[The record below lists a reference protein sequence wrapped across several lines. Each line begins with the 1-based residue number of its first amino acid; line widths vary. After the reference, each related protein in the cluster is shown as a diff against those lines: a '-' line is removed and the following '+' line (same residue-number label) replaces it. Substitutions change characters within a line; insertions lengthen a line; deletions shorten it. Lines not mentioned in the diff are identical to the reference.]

1 MLAKKNNGGNRTA
14 FNALWLKSSPFE
26 SLPPLAEFKPCRARN
41 DKQTTKYRQARQ
53 RRLIARRDIVLQPR
67 RGFAMMESR

>member
-1 MLAKKNNGGNRTA
+1 MLAKKNNGGNKTA
-14 FNALWLKSSPFE
+14 FNALWLKSIPFE
-26 SLPPLAEFKPCRARN
+26 FLPPLVGFKPCRALN
-41 DKQTTKYRQARQ
+41 DRQTTKYRQVRH